1 MTHLAVSEW
10 AKIPV
15 SDASGPGDGF
25 TRAQANAL
33 IQAARAHP
41 LGGLDGTGI
50 LTDHYRHLR
59 TGQMVGVLA
68 ADGCSLEILPK
79 IDPASPDENQKTIR
93 KRLIQML
100 DVALGLGIGS
110 GGQSAMDAQGETLL
124 DILIRVFADKLLAAV
139 RRGLPRQ
146 YSTREEDLG
155 TLRGRLDVGRQY
167 TVLVARPNQL
177 ACRYDELSPDIALMR
192 VMKACVHFV
201 SRFARANDTRRRV
214 EELRYLLA
222 DITTAPLSA
231 LPWADIRIDRSN
243 KSWAELVNLAAL
255 LLGRDWQDTRHAP
268 SGQHGISLLFPM
280 NDLFETYIA
289 ALAGRVARR
298 HGLVMEAQGGG
309 LFCLRE
315 EDEDRG
321 RQLFQTRPD
330 IILRDPAG
338 RAKLIIDTKW
348 KRISSQLEDR
358 KQGISQTDVYQMM
371 AYGELYDCANL
382 ALLYPRQA
390 PTKTRRRLPIKPSGM
405 KALSV
410 FDIDMTGDRSA
421 VEEELREL
429 VAGICPT
436 EQALSS
442 PL

>member
-10 AKIPV
+10 TKIPV
-15 SDASGPGDGF
+15 RESGGLGDGF
-25 TRAQANAL
+25 TRAQANTL
-33 IQAARAHP
+33 IQAARMHP

-79 IDPASPDENQKTIR
+79 IDPASPQEGRPTTRD
-93 KRLIQML
+93 RLIEML

-110 GGQSAMDAQGETLL
+110 GAQSMMGTQGGALL

-146 YSTREEDLG
+146 YNTKEEDLS

-167 TVLVARPNQL
+167 TVLVARPNHL

-192 VMKACVHFV
+192 VMKSCVLFV
-201 SRFARANDTRRRV
+201 SRFARASETRRRL

-222 DITTAPLSA
+222 DITTIPSSA
-231 LPWADIRIDRSN
+231 LPWEDIRIDRSN
-243 KSWAELVNLAAL
+243 KSWAELINLAAL
-255 LLGRDWQDTRHAP
+255 MLGRDWQDTRHAQ

-280 NDLFETYIA
+280 NDLFEIYIA

-298 HGLVMEAQGGG
+298 NGLVMQAQGGG
-309 LFCLRE
+309 LFCLRDGE
-315 EDEDRG
+315 EG
-321 RQLFQTRPD
+321 HQLFQTRPD
-330 IILRDPAG
+330 IILRDASG
-338 RAKLIIDTKW
+338 RTKLIIDTKW
-348 KRISSQLEDR
+348 KRISSHLEDK
-358 KQGISQTDVYQMM
+358 KQGISQADVYQMM

-382 ALLYPRQA
+382 VLLYPRQVA
-390 PTKTRRRLPIKPSGM
+390 EKTRRCLPIKPSGIRILRV
-405 KALSV
+405 A
-410 FDIDMTGDRSA
+410 DIDISTNRLA
-421 VEEELREL
+421 VEDELAEL
-429 VAGICPT
+429 VGR
-436 EQALSS
+436 SGS
-442 PL
+442 KS